1 MRAAKKVLHR
11 QSGIALLTTLLL
23 MVLMSSMLV
32 GFVLL
37 INSGQKLSG
46 MNNDYGKAFYSAEAG
61 MEKLTA
67 DLGTLFDANYAPP
80 KAQVDALQTAPPA
93 LAGVT
98 FVNGDGTPGYTIT
111 STNPVDAN
119 GNYLPTVTQI
129 TSGTYQG
136 MTALATPYLLS
147 VTARTS
153 NGSEVKLQRTTQTVG
168 IPMFQFGV
176 YCDADCSF
184 FAGPNFDFGGRTHT
198 NGNLFLASGAT
209 LTMRQNVSAYKDVI
223 TYTLENGNP
232 VSNGYPGTVNVFNGS
247 GTLALSPSQGSLQQ
261 GIGSPGNPNWP
272 NLSLGAS
279 NFAGNLRNGLGSS
292 SPLTSTGAQLL
303 QLGIVTLGGGA
314 TQSVD
319 VIRRPPAGEA
329 PPVTQERYFAQA
341 SLKILLSDNPNDLIG
356 GGATGLPCTSTTTF
370 PFDLTLLTAA
380 PTDANAIQIK
390 NYLTLNHSETYV
402 PIAQSGAFTAGYTPS
417 TRQVGALTL
426 PPVGDGYWIPKTNPL
441 IHGYIKIEVQVAP
454 YNACSFQDVTE
465 EVLGYGYVGKNA
477 NPMPVPSALNPTI
490 PTSTAINPV
499 LPLLPTAPVGSLTAT
514 APGADKCPDGHPLA
528 IIRLQRIRDNP
539 SFPGADTS
547 LGGVCG
553 TTTVG
558 TVTTINAISG
568 DDFWPNVLY
577 DAREGL
583 MNNNTPPNVTLNSSG
598 LNAPN
603 NNVLY
608 DNMVALGGVMQYV
621 ELDMKNVAKYLAGNL
636 GAPDNGHLSY
646 DPANAPNN
654 YVVYISDRRNNN
666 YSGPAYGPLPAFPGN
681 WPPLSPKQRETG
693 EYGFDDV
700 VNTDANGCPNGVLDT
715 GEDLDGTGVLYNYGQ
730 FPTQTLLA
738 YNPVLNPNQNW
749 LGGYGYMGIQPPV
762 VANIPDPKL
771 YGWAPP
777 PYGLN
782 GAAGYNCGIT
792 TVPVPYG
799 PNPLTGNVVWSGTL
813 VIHANEARQ
822 NPNPLFRRAVKLV
835 NGSDLISNLGPC
847 PGGVTCGLTVAAENP
862 VYIQGDFNC
871 PACSGTAFNNSDVG
885 ASVAGDAVTVLSNA
899 WNDVNSFTGPPA
911 ATPNTTGLYNL
922 GNRVA
927 ITTYYRAAIIGGKGV
942 PFPELDGVKDFGTDG
957 GVHNFMRELENW
969 GAVNMYYT
977 GSLVCLFTNRQAV
990 GLYKSENVY
999 SPPVRNYSFDSNFLN
1014 PSLLPPRT
1022 PLFRDV
1028 NTTGFTQ
1035 LLNPGQ

>member
-1 MRAAKKVLHR
+1 MRAAKKILHR
-11 QSGIALLTTLLL
+11 QSGIALLTTILL

-80 KAQVDALQTAPPA
+80 IAQVNALQTAPPA
-93 LAGVT
+93 IAGVT

-119 GNYLPTVTQI
+119 GNYLPTITQI

-153 NGSEVKLQRTTQTVG
+153 SGSEVKLQRTTQTVG

-184 FAGPNFDFGGRTHT
+184 FAGPNFNFGGRTHT

-209 LTMRQNVSAYKDVI
+209 LTMSQNVTAYKDVI
-223 TYTLENGNP
+223 TYALENGNP
-232 VSNGYPGTVNVFNGS
+232 VSNGYLGTVNVFNGS
-247 GTLALSPSQGSLQQ
+247 GTRSLGPSEGSLQQ
-261 GIGSPGNPNWP
+261 GIGSPGNAIWP

-279 NFAGNLRNGLGSS
+279 NYAGNLRNGAGSS
-292 SPLTSTGAQLL
+292 SPSTSTGAQLL

-319 VIRRPPAGEA
+319 VIRRPPPGEA
-329 PPVTQERYFAQA
+329 LPVTQERYFAQA
-341 SLKILLSDNPNDLIG
+341 SLKILLSDNKDDLV
-356 GGATGLPCTSTTTF
+356 GGATGLPCTTATQ
-370 PFDLTLLTAA
+370 PFDLTLLNTA
-380 PTDANAIQIK
+380 PTDVNALAIK
-390 NYLTLNHSETYV
+390 AFLATHGEVYV
-402 PIAQSGAFTAGYTPS
+402 PIAQSGAVAGYAPS
-417 TRQVGALTL
+417 TRKPGSLTTQ
-426 PPVGDGYWIPKTNPL
+426 PPVGDGYWIPGGTPL
-441 IHGYIKIEVQVAP
+441 IHGYIKIEVQTVP

-477 NPMPVPSALNPTI
+477 NPLPLPSVLNPLI
-490 PTSTAINPV
+490 PTSSAAVPV
-499 LPLLPTAPVGSLTAT
+499 LPLLPTAEVGSLTAT
-514 APGADKCPDGHPLA
+514 APGADTCPDGHPLA
-528 IIRLQRIRDNP
+528 IIRLQRMRDNP
-539 SFPGADTS
+539 SLPGTDAS
-547 LGGVCG
+547 LGGFCG
-553 TTTVG
+553 TSTVAG
-558 TVTTINAISG
+558 VTTIVATSG

-577 DAREGL
+577 DTREGL
-583 MNNNTPPNVTLNSSG
+583 MNNNDPPNATLNSTG
-598 LNAPN
+598 VNAPN
-603 NNVLY
+603 NNVNY
-608 DNMVALGGVMQYV
+608 TDMVTLGGVMQYV
-621 ELDMKNVAKYLAGNL
+621 ELDMKNVAKYLAGTL
-636 GAPDNGHLSY
+636 GAPDHGPLSH
-646 DPANAPNN
+646 DPTNAPNN

-666 YSGPAYGPLPAFPGN
+666 YSGQAYLQLPAFPGN
-681 WPPLSPKQRETG
+681 WPPLSPLQRETG

-700 VNTDANGCPNGVLDT
+700 VNTDANGCPNAALDT
-715 GEDLDGTGVLYNYGQ
+715 GEDLDGTGLLYNYGQ
-730 FPTQTLLA
+730 FPTQTLMP
-738 YNPVLNPNQNW
+738 YNPVLNPNKNW
-749 LGGYGYMGIQPPV
+749 LGGYGYMTLQP
-762 VANIPDPKL
+762 AIANNIPDPKL

-777 PYGLN
+777 PYGVN
-782 GAAGYNCGIT
+782 GAPGYNCGIAS
-792 TVPVPYG
+792 VPAVYG
-799 PNPLTGNVVWSGTL
+799 ASPMAGVTVWSGTM

-835 NGSDLISNLGPC
+835 NGADLIDNLDAC

-871 PACSGTAFNNSDVG
+871 PGCAGNVFNTRDVG
-885 ASVAGDAVTVLSNA
+885 ASVVGDAVTVLSNA
-899 WNDVNSFTGPPA
+899 WNDVNSFGGPYDL
-911 ATPNTTGLYNL
+911 TV
-922 GNRVA
+922 RVA
-927 ITTYYRAAIIGGKGV
+927 TTSYYRTAIIGGKGV
-942 PFPELDGVKDFGTDG
+942 PFPELDNVKDFGTDG

-969 GAVNMYYT
+969 GAVNMNYT

-990 GLYKSENVY
+990 GLYKSGGNVY
-999 SPPVRNYSFDSNFLN
+999 SPPVRNYSFDSNFLD

-1035 LLNPGQ
+1035 LLSPGQ